1 MPSGKF
7 ETVVTYLAS
16 TRAPVWVSTLLLMV
30 FLCGSVFLH
39 IKIPPLRPGTAV
51 RQLATSIDE
60 EIIIIDTHARELCT
74 FNSKL
79 RSLKC
84 KSLILSRELRQA
96 DDALVWS
103 DRHTW
108 LKYISRLRK
117 IWNDA
122 RDHQRTIDALK
133 KCMQDVLFAVEEVRS
148 RAEVEIAQM
157 RESAVVFDTPGWSY
171 PDLVAA

>member
-1 MPSGKF
+1 MSSRKV

-16 TRAPVWVSTLLLMV
+16 MRSPVWVSTLLFVV
-30 FLCGSVFLH
+30 FLYGSAFLH
-39 IKIPPLRPGTAV
+39 IKVPPLRPGTAV

-60 EIIIIDTHARELCT
+60 EILIFDAHARELGT

-96 DDALVWS
+96 DDALLWS

-108 LKYISRLRK
+108 LRYLSRLKK
-117 IWNDA
+117 IWNEA
-122 RDHQRTIDALK
+122 REYHRTVDALQR
-133 KCMQDVLFAVEEVRS
+133 CMQDVIFAAEEERS
-148 RAEVEIAQM
+148 RAEAEIAQM
-157 RESAVVFDTPGWSY
+157 RESAIVFNVSRWSY
-171 PDLVAA
+171 QDPVAA